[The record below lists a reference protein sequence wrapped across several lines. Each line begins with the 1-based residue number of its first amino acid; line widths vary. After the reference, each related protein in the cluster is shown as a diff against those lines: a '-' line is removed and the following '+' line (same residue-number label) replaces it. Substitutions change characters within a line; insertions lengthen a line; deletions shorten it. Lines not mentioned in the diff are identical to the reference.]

1 MRIIDVATG
10 VARVDTSRLALCK
23 EDKATTAVLVNPA
36 PVRWLFRLDT
46 ALARRKLLRR
56 ATSAARVPPRGASV
70 VGCEPRD
77 AYLAVSRSQHLHAL
91 FPTRHRSST
100 ASHRASRRASFA
112 ADTRGA
118 RRTSASRCPPTR
130 PRARRHQPPRTPL
143 RGPSSRRG
151 TSSARWARPSFTWRR
166 WWTSPSS
173 PFASSAGATA
183 RRARTR
189 R

>member
-23 EDKATTAVLVNPA
+23 EDKATTAVNPHLSGGKS
-36 PVRWLFRLDT
+36 RWTRHS
-46 ALARRKLLRR
+46 RRKLLRR
-56 ATSAARVPPRGASV
+56 ATSAARDPPRGASV

-91 FPTRHRSST
+91 SPTRHRSST
-100 ASHRASRRASFA
+100 ASHRASHRASFA

-130 PRARRHQPPRTPL
+130 PRARRRQPPRTPP
-143 RGPSSRRG
+143 RRPNSRRG